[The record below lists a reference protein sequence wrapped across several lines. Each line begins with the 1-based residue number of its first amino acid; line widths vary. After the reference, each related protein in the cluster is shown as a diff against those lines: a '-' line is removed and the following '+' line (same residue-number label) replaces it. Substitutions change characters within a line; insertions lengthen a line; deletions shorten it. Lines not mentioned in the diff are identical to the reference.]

1 MKLGVSSAFQNGIL
15 INDVLI
21 MMMILM
27 PVVMFVI
34 LFTMRLMIAVVMLT
48 SACS

>member
-21 MMMILM
+21 IMILM
-27 PVVMFVI
+27 PVVMFVM
-34 LFTMRLMIAVVMLT
+34 LFTMRLMIVVVMLT

>member
-15 INDVLI
+15 INDLLI
-21 MMMILM
+21 MMILM
-27 PVVMFVI
+27 PVVMFVMF
-34 LFTMRLMIAVVMLT
+34 FTMWLMIMVVMLT

>member
-15 INDVLI
+15 IKDVLI
-21 MMMILM
+21 MIILM
-27 PVVMFVI
+27 PVVMSVM
-34 LFTMRLMIAVVMLT
+34 LFTMSLMIVVVILT

>member
-15 INDVLI
+15 MNDVLI
-21 MMMILM
+21 MMILM
-27 PVVMFVI
+27 PVVMFVM
-34 LFTMRLMIAVVMLT
+34 LFTMRLMIVVVILT

>member
-15 INDVLI
+15 MNDVLI
-21 MMMILM
+21 MMILM
-27 PVVMFVI
+27 LVVMFVM
-34 LFTMRLMIAVVMLT
+34 LFTMRLMIVVVMLT

>member
-21 MMMILM
+21 MMILM
-27 PVVMFVI
+27 PVVMFVM
-34 LFTMRLMIAVVMLT
+34 LFTMRLMIVVVMLT

>member
-15 INDVLI
+15 TNDVLI
-21 MMMILM
+21 MMILM
-27 PVVMFVI
+27 LVVMFVM
-34 LFTMRLMIAVVMLT
+34 LFTMRLMIVVVMLT

>member
-21 MMMILM
+21 MMILM
-27 PVVMFVI
+27 PVVMFVM
-34 LFTMRLMIAVVMLT
+34 LFTMRLMIVVVILT

>member
-21 MMMILM
+21 MMILM
-27 PVVMFVI
+27 LVVMFVM
-34 LFTMRLMIAVVMLT
+34 LFTMRLMIVVVMLT

>member
-21 MMMILM
+21 MMILM
-27 PVVMFVI
+27 LVVMFVM
-34 LFTMRLMIAVVMLT
+34 LFTMRLMIVVVILT